1 MELSRQTLDLS
12 AAGGTIRVS
21 AMIGSNLRYMS
32 LIMLLFFPQGQSDRW
47 PNTSATLLTAWLLC
61 LGIVLAPPVKAAQSD
76 QPSSPPPAESEASHG
91 QQNHV
96 YSQLLAGVA
105 GQIFTEAI
113 SLPEPQMPDRLT
125 ADEQETVLKKVAE
138 PRYPLQRFTAP
149 RIEAPHVLEIEHQPL
164 DDSKQPL
171 ERNQLDLYFVAQGTL
186 EDVSD
191 PEFLKQVFAIEE
203 ADQAAGKLAAE
214 SLSQAD
220 IDPAQLNDE
229 RESYNRLDTMIFDRI
244 HLTGVGHSFWS
255 KTTES
260 ILFAVHV
267 DRRFNKDPD
276 LAANWE
282 RFERQEDGSMKP
294 AEAGEYPGA
303 GAYLKITQLK
313 GRPGQ
318 LFIEAHGVLLEPYS
332 WFRGRSLLVSKLPP
346 LIRSQVKDIRRRSQR
361 AGQP

>member
-12 AAGGTIRVS
+12 AAGGTIRLS
-21 AMIGSNLRYMS
+21 AMIGSNLRYVS
-32 LIMLLFFPQGQSDRW
+32 LIMLLFLPHGQSNSW
-47 PNTSATLLTAWLLC
+47 PNLVATLLAAWVLY
-61 LGIVLAPPVKAAQSD
+61 LGVAIALPVKAAQPD
-76 QPSSPPPAESEASHG
+76 QPSVSPPAAGEESHR
-91 QQNHV
+91 QQNPI

-113 SLPEPQMPDRLT
+113 ALPNPQMPDGLT
-125 ADEQETVLKKVAE
+125 ADEQEAVLKKVAE

-149 RIEAPHVLEIEHQPL
+149 RVEAPHVLEIEHQPL
-164 DDSKQPL
+164 DDSQKPL

-186 EDVSD
+186 QDVAD

-203 ADQAAGKLAAE
+203 ADQAAEKLSAE
-214 SLSQAD
+214 TLSQAG

-229 RESYNRLDTMIFDRI
+229 REFYNRLDAMIFDRI

-255 KTTES
+255 KTAES

-267 DRRFNKDPD
+267 DRRFNQDPS
-276 LAANWE
+276 LAASWE
-282 RFERQEDGSMKP
+282 RFERQEDGSMQP
-294 AEAGEYPGA
+294 AEEGEYPGA
-303 GAYLKITQLK
+303 GAYLKITQLN

-361 AGQP
+361 AGQR